1 VQFGVHTGLQNTTT
15 DELRALWRR
24 AEGHGFDWISI
35 WDHFYAADATVSSDG
50 TTTSGTTCLEAVAA
64 HAALVLETERVRCG
78 SLVYCVAFR
87 HPAVLANVAATLDH
101 LSGGRVTMG
110 LGGGWHQGEFA
121 AYGIPFE
128 DAPVRLR
135 RTDEAI
141 QVVRALLT
149 EDVAEFHGEFYDLTE
164 ARCDPKPVQPRLPL
178 WIGGGGEKVTLRIAA
193 QRADGWN
200 VPFVAPEVFR
210 RKVGLLA
217 EHCERVD
224 RDPASIERTVNLT
237 VAWSE
242 DDLAE
247 RFGGMTDWIRKSAL
261 MGSTQEVVD
270 RVGEYR
276 DAGADRVIIAL
287 RAPFDIDGLD
297 RFAADVMPA
306 FP

>member
-24 AEGHGFDWISI
+24 IEGHRFDWISI
-35 WDHFYAADATVSSDG
+35 WDHFYAADATVSRDG
-50 TTTSGTTCLEAVAA
+50 TTTSGSACLEAVAA
-64 HAALVLETERVRCG
+64 HAALALETERVRCG

-87 HPAVLANVAATLDH
+87 HPAVLANVAATLDQ
-101 LSGGRVTMG
+101 LSGGRITMG

-128 DAPVRLR
+128 DVPVRLR

-164 ARCDPKPVQPRLPL
+164 ARCDPKPVQDRLPL

-193 QRADGWN
+193 QHADGWF
-200 VPFVAPEVFR
+200 VPFVGPETFR
-210 RKVGLLA
+210 RKVGVLA
-217 EHCERVD
+217 EHCERFD

-242 DDLAE
+242 EDLVS
-247 RFGGMTDWIRKSAL
+247 RFGGMADYIRPSAL
-261 MGSTQEVVD
+261 IGSTQEIVD
-270 RVGEYR
+270 RVAEYR
-276 DAGADRVIIAL
+276 DAGADRVIVAL
-287 RAPFDIDGLD
+287 RAPFDTDGLD
-297 RFAADVMPA
+297 RFATDVMPA
-306 FP
+306 FA

>member
-24 AEGHGFDWISI
+24 IEGHRFDWISI
-35 WDHFYAADATVSSDG
+35 WDHFYAADATVSRDG
-50 TTTSGTTCLEAVAA
+50 TTTSGSACLEAVAA
-64 HAALVLETERVRCG
+64 HAALALETERVRCG

-87 HPAVLANVAATLDH
+87 HPAVLANVAATLDQ
-101 LSGGRVTMG
+101 LSGGRITMG

-128 DAPVRLR
+128 DVPVRLR

-164 ARCDPKPVQPRLPL
+164 ARCDPKPVQDRLPL

-193 QRADGWN
+193 QHADGWN
-200 VPFVAPEVFR
+200 VPFVGPETFR
-210 RKVGLLA
+210 RKVGVLA
-217 EHCERVD
+217 EHCERFD

-242 DDLAE
+242 EDLVS
-247 RFGGMTDWIRKSAL
+247 RFGGMADYIRPSAL
-261 MGSTQEVVD
+261 IGSTQEIVD
-270 RVGEYR
+270 RVAEYR
-276 DAGADRVIIAL
+276 DAGADRVIVAL
-287 RAPFDIDGLD
+287 RAPFDTDGLD
-297 RFAADVMPA
+297 RFATDVMPA
-306 FP
+306 FA